1 MSENQKPT
9 LPPYQRRRVVAR
21 LVRRGSIVLVLLLLG
36 IILHLPDQQHSVRS
50 EQPADPPL
58 SGSSTIVYLP
68 LAVMPPRAGSVQI
81 SANPDTLVANGRS
94 EAAIAI
100 AVRNSSNAP
109 MVAQSVQL
117 TTDRGLFANN
127 ATSISL
133 TTDAAGVASTVLQA
147 PVLLGTAQEATLN
160 AWVRNPDGSLT
171 EGTNSVSLTPATIGS
186 ISLFASRSSM
196 PAVAD
201 ERATL
206 VATLLDMEGRSLAAE
221 NYPVRFFTTWGV
233 FPDGSPSTIQVETD
247 ASGAAIVDLFASAI
261 LRTAQINAQ
270 AGGVTSN
277 VVNIEFTLAQCNDEE
292 PNNIPNDAKN
302 QPSAVCTA
310 SMQDDPVEE
319 DDYYTF
325 FLDNNQTV
333 SLELTGMQH
342 QSDYDLILYDS
353 NILIDSN
360 TQALASSRNSS
371 NVDERIDYL
380 NQGPAG
386 TFFIR
391 IYMYSKSPD
400 IGNTYQL
407 RIAKTPP
414 DIPGVQSAPQ
424 VTTLDTEAGNIDPPL
439 PSKEPPPPDGG
450 E

>member
-1 MSENQKPT
+1 
-9 LPPYQRRRVVAR
+9 
-21 LVRRGSIVLVLLLLG
+21 
-36 IILHLPDQQHSVRS
+36 
-50 EQPADPPL
+50 
-58 SGSSTIVYLP
+58 
-68 LAVMPPRAGSVQI
+68 
-81 SANPDTLVANGRS
+81 
-94 EAAIAI
+94 
-100 AVRNSSNAP
+100 
-109 MVAQSVQL
+109 
-117 TTDRGLFANN
+117 
-127 ATSISL
+127 
-133 TTDAAGVASTVLQA
+133 
-147 PVLLGTAQEATLN
+147 
-160 AWVRNPDGSLT
+160 
-171 EGTNSVSLTPATIGS
+171 
-186 ISLFASRSSM
+186 
-196 PAVAD
+196 
-201 ERATL
+201 
-206 VATLLDMEGRSLAAE
+206 
-221 NYPVRFFTTWGV
+221 VRFFTTWGV

-414 DIPGVQSAPQ
+414 DIPGAQSAPQ